1 MPSEIRG
8 NISSVTYPQEKVLG
22 YVNVSTE
29 TSVRLFYYSSEFNMY
44 KRNCADAVYPKTEKD
59 LEGNE
64 VKVWLQLYLSGMKP
78 VRYEYKENGDPIKTQ
93 AYWTSEPCV
102 DCRVFSNSSRPD
114 FWPKGR

>member
-1 MPSEIRG
+1 
-8 NISSVTYPQEKVLG
+8 
-22 YVNVSTE
+22 
-29 TSVRLFYYSSEFNMY
+29 MY